1 MGGSCI
7 NSEVEHLDKYRRG
20 WQVLSLDK
28 ALSPAETRCL
38 ERLYVQFVCVSLSYS
53 SLSLVFF
60 VPSHS
65 NTFNVAQCF

>member
-38 ERLYVQFVCVSLSYS
+38 ERLYVQFVCVSLS
-53 SLSLVFF
+53 
-60 VPSHS
+60 
-65 NTFNVAQCF
+65 